1 VKKLLPKVAKALRGS
16 SKGLTLIEVLIALTI
31 FSIIA
36 VAFLSGLATSY
47 HALIIADERTTAES
61 LTRSELEYIKSTP
74 YSNLNLTDGFS
85 YQIPVPPGPPPPW
98 DPDHNL
104 DSQFANYSVNVTGVP
119 IDPDTHEPLGP
130 GELDQGLQ
138 QITVKVSHGAKL
150 VLTTVDYKVKR

>member
-1 VKKLLPKVAKALRGS
+1 MKKLLPKVAKALRGS

-36 VAFLSGLATSY
+36 VAFLCGLATSY
-47 HALIIADERTTAES
+47 NALIIADQRTTAES
-61 LTRSELEYIKSTP
+61 LTRSELEYIKTIS
-74 YSNLNLTDGFS
+74 YSDYLEDGFS
-85 YQIPVPPGPPPPW
+85 YQIPDPPGPPPWW

-104 DSQFANYSVNVTGVP
+104 DSQYSNYSVNVTGVP
-119 IDPDTHEPLGP
+119 INATTHEPLGP

-138 QITVKVSHGAKL
+138 QITVEVYHGAKL